1 VPRLAAQNRFLR
13 EAARTRILDGSIAA
27 FARKG
32 FQAASMDDVA
42 ASAGVSKGLA
52 YFYFKSKDELLV
64 HALRERVAH
73 LFEVGTALDREMP
86 PGDRLAAL
94 VDALLTRVRK
104 EPDVFRLYLTLSLE
118 RSLSRTAAR
127 TLRDLGAPLER
138 YLAACRRVFE
148 DLGSQDPELDALI
161 FRSSLLGL
169 FLRFVRSIEDV
180 PIERLCARLLEIFQ
194 TRRVFHRRS
203 VR

>member
-1 VPRLAAQNRFLR
+1 VPRLAADNRLLR
-13 EAARTRILDGSIAA
+13 AIARTRILDGSIAA

-32 FQAASMDDVA
+32 FHAASMDDVA

-73 LFEVGTALDREMP
+73 LFEIGTALDRTAP
-86 PGDRLAAL
+86 PGDRLAAI
-94 VDALLTRVRK
+94 VDALLAKVRE
-104 EPDVFRLYLTLSLE
+104 EPDLVRLYLSLSLE
-118 RSLSRTAAR
+118 RSLSRTAVR

-138 YLAACRRVFE
+138 YLAAFRGVFE

-169 FLRFVRSIEDV
+169 FLRFVRSIEEV
-180 PIERLCARLLEIFQ
+180 PIERLCARLLEIFKGPPVSRR
-194 TRRVFHRRS
+194 RRVR
-203 VR
+203 